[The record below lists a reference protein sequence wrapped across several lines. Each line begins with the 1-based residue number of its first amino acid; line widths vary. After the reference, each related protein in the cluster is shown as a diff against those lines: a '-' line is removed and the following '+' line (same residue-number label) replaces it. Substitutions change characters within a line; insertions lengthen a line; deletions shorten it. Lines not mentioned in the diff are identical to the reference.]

1 MAIATSTALA
11 LGGMAI
17 SAGAA
22 GMSFGQAAAAKR
34 KGALAASAAAKAMA
48 DARRKLDIN
57 YEAARSI
64 QKEPYE
70 LQREAMISAGA
81 QATQAGVESERGVAA
96 TAGRIAAQQSEAQGQ
111 IRAEMGQELTQLEKD
126 TIAEQSRLRDMGVG
140 LDLETVKGA
149 QMAEAQAEEQRNAAI
164 QQGVSMAAEGIK
176 QGISQIPLYGRDA
189 SAAQFQKLQGAYD
202 KAVASGQ
209 KMKPEFYDASGKPLS
224 FQQAVGKMSNVGI
237 DVSGVGQLNANAF
250 DQFMMGQGAKALRG
264 LNRFDF
270 MLPKGGAQAPATPA
284 TPAGVA
290 TQGKGAKDLGFNPLN
305 PYDIFGYQY
314 QQMNP
319 SFIRR

>member
-1 MAIATSTALA
+1 MGVATALA
-11 LGGMAI
+11 IGGMAI

-22 GMSFGQAAAAKR
+22 GMSFAQAGAAKR
-34 KGALAASAAAKAMA
+34 KGALAASEAAKAMSE
-48 DARRKLDIN
+48 ARRKLAVN

-70 LQREAMISAGA
+70 LQREAMIAAGA
-81 QATQAGVESERGVAA
+81 QATQAAVESERGAAA
-96 TAGRIAAQQSEAQGQ
+96 TAGRIAAQQAEAQGQ

-126 TIAEQSRLRDMGVG
+126 TIAEQSRLRDMEVG

-176 QGISQIPLYGRDA
+176 QGISSIPLYGRDA
-189 SAAQFQKLQGAYD
+189 NAAQFQKLQGSYD

-209 KMKPEFYDASGKPLS
+209 KLKPEFYDASGKSLP

-250 DQFMMGQGAKALRG
+250 DQFMMGQDAKTLKG

-270 MLPKGGAQAPATPA
+270 MLPKGSAQTAVPA

-290 TQGKGAKDLGFNPLN
+290 PQSKGAKDLGFNPLN
-305 PYDIFGYQY
+305 PYDIYGYQY

-319 SFIRR
+319 TFRRR